1 MLGWRKRTQKTPS
14 LEAPAVW
21 NDILGS
27 LKPDAPYTG
36 RVEAILTALD
46 KVVGFDAYYL
56 YLLDATGER
65 FTLEHMKA
73 RPIEEPGSAQGEIPV
88 MGVGDEYEDVHS
100 ILRSPLLDFPYNIR
114 HNEAHVATTR
124 AGEMYATPLRRDGRL
139 VGLLQMGPLDE
150 GGMSE
155 SSVRQVNDL
164 LLPLSFAITQAR
176 QEEDL
181 RQRLRSLESQ
191 SEVSRRM
198 LSSAFEMDEFI
209 ALLLDLALTATGTD
223 AGFVAITE
231 PDSDDL
237 TIRAARNMP
246 DEFLEQVNLVM
257 GEGLFDWVEMSEV
270 ERTLI
275 LRDYEFVQE
284 MGIQSILAVPLVEG
298 GRLQGMF
305 DPGRSEMQK
314 LVWDKL
320 LQAPLQGVFAL
331 VNFQKGETFADY
343 SLKLLS
349 SFAEQIRLVLDNVRL
364 LDQFTQRY
372 LGTVKMLSKTVDV
385 RYPATVSHTERV
397 TAAAVTI
404 AERLG
409 LSAHEVDIV
418 RTAAEIHD
426 VGMCGITEAARG
438 FQADY
443 NHPTIGADMIRILAL
458 PSGVAEAVAS
468 HHEWFDGW
476 GYPNGLK
483 GNEISLGG
491 RILALA
497 EYFVEATT
505 FSELQPTPAWGKLK
519 EEIEIRKGSQFDPEV
534 VDALLAVVEE
544 RRAQAGDGV
553 LEGCVRF
560 KACPLDLQ
568 AECPAQ
574 DDPAHCFRHRS
585 EGVRCEGH
593 GDPACETCFLYV
605 ERQERVSN

>member
-1 MLGWRKRTQKTPS
+1 MFGWRKRTQKASS

-27 LKPDAPYTG
+27 LKPDAPYT
-36 RVEAILTALD
+36 RRIEAILTALD
-46 KVVGFDAYYL
+46 KAVGFDAYYL

-65 FTLEHMKA
+65 FALEHMKA
-73 RPIEEPGSAQGEIPV
+73 RPVGGPETAEGEIPA
-88 MGVGDEYEDVHS
+88 MSVGDEYEDVHS
-100 ILRSPLLDFPYNIR
+100 ILRSPLLDFPYNTR
-114 HNEAHVATTR
+114 HNEAHVTTTR

-139 VGLLQMGPLDE
+139 AGLLQMGPLGED
-150 GGMSE
+150 GMPE
-155 SSVRQVNDL
+155 SSAQQVNNL
-164 LLPLSFAITQAR
+164 LVPLSFTVTQAR

-181 RQRLRSLESQ
+181 RQRLQSLETQ
-191 SEVSRRM
+191 SEVSQRM

-209 ALLLDLALTATGTD
+209 ALLLDLALTATSTE

-231 PDSDDL
+231 PDSNDL
-237 TIRAARNMP
+237 TIRADENMS
-246 DEFLEQVNLVM
+246 DEFLEQVNLEM
-257 GEGLFDWVEMSEV
+257 GEGLFDWVEMSE
-270 ERTLI
+270 EKYTLI

-298 GRLQGMF
+298 GRLQGLF
-305 DPGRSEMQK
+305 DPGQPEMQK
-314 LVWDKL
+314 MVWDKL
-320 LQAPLQGVFAL
+320 VQSPLQGVFAL
-331 VNFQKGETFADY
+331 VNYQKGETFADH

-372 LGTVKMLSKTVDV
+372 LETVKALNKAVDV
-385 RYPATVSHTERV
+385 RDPTTVSHTERV
-397 TAAAVTI
+397 TTTAVEI

-409 LSAHEVDIV
+409 LSTHEVDVV
-418 RTAAEIHD
+418 RTAAQIHD
-426 VGMCGITEAARG
+426 VGMCGITEAAQG

-443 NHPTIGADMIRILAL
+443 NHPTIGADMIRVLAL

-483 GNEISLGG
+483 GNEITLGG

-497 EYFVEATT
+497 EYFVETTT
-505 FSELQPTPAWGKLK
+505 FSELQPMPAWSKLK
-519 EEIEIRKGSQFDPEV
+519 EEIEVRKGSQFDPEV
-534 VDALLAVVEE
+534 VDALLAIMEE
-544 RRAQAGDGV
+544 KRTQTGDGV
-553 LEGCVRF
+553 LEGCTRF
-560 KACPLDLQ
+560 KACPADLQ

-574 DDPAHCFRHRS
+574 DDPDYCFRHRP

-605 ERQERVSN
+605 EREERVG